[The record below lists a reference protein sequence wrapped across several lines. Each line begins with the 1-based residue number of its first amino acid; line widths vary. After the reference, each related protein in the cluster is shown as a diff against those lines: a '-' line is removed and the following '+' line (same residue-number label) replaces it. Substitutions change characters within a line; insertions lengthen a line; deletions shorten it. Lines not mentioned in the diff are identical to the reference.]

1 MTLDPIVSL
10 SVALAEAPGSCACLL
25 GAGVSEDAGV
35 PTAWGIY
42 REGLQRLDRV
52 QTGSEESLPDEQLD
66 EWLAE
71 HGYEDLGYSTL
82 VDTIAPDPPSD
93 GRCSPATSTAS
104 SPEKRMNASRSWR
117 QPASCVCSS

>member
-1 MTLDPIVSL
+1 
-10 SVALAEAPGSCACLL
+10 
-25 GAGVSEDAGV
+25 V

-42 REGLQRLDRV
+42 REGLQRLYRV

-82 VDTIAPDPPSD
+82 VDTIAPDPAVRRAMLAGYFD
-93 GRCSPATSTAS
+93 GVEPGKAHERLAELAAAGFLRVFVMTNFD
-104 SPEKRMNASRSWR
+104 R
-117 QPASCVCSS
+117 